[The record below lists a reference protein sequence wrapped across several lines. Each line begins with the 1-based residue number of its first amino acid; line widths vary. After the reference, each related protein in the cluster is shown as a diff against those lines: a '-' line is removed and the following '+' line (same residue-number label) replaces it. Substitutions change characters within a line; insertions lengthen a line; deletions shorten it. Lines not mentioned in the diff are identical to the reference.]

1 MISDQEVKDTIAGGY
16 SQEPWANP
24 IKDDTERMLEHPATK
39 WTERY
44 NFLRFWLQIIGI
56 IFGGLVWFTILGLLA
71 LAVFS

>member
-1 MISDQEVKDTIAGGY
+1 MS
-16 SQEPWANP
+16 
-24 IKDDTERMLEHPATK
+24 ATK

-56 IFGGLVWFTILGLLA
+56 IFGGLIWFTILGLLA